1 VEEISNEI
9 FSILKG
15 ANYKLRLFTNDGTKT
30 IDASEATRFYAYD
43 QDLMI
48 TIRQKGGNI
57 EIVAQAGVDYDI
69 PENSELLDSIKSVA
83 HRNLGEYTVR
93 KFSKN
98 IAPKDFAHQSVT
110 EGKAFGK
117 SYGSIKTSYIP
128 APKAKIII
136 KHSDKVNE
144 EKRGARS
151 RNIHSIFIENT
162 QGEKF
167 NFPYGNIKGA
177 KAMAFH
183 VSEGGTPYDERGQ
196 AIISMC
202 EDLKN
207 INTFVK
213 HVKSNKLVNEGNE
226 DVISTVREAASSIKN
241 KLHSLSTQKGYNN
254 FTIGENTEEKSV
266 DLSEKFMYNVLEAEE
281 IAYAVSTVSRIV
293 AEKNEK
299 ESMSKDILKR
309 LGDLISSNVDLKLS
323 LDKNDPEHPNNEDPI
338 KYSGGEGPVAYLSN
352 MLSLIATRS
361 KNDEASNLFA
371 ELSSRVYDLSSEQK
385 QLVAKVV
392 DFIEKKYSGATES
405 TDTTEVGLVESTMLG
420 LRKKIA

>member
-1 VEEISNEI
+1 MENLSNEI

-15 ANYKLRLFTNDGTKT
+15 ANYKLRLFTVDGTKT
-30 IDASEATRFYAYD
+30 LDADDATRFYAYD
-43 QDLMI
+43 QDLMV
-48 TIRQKGGNI
+48 TIREEEGKT
-57 EIVAQAGVDYDI
+57 EVLVQAGVDYDI
-69 PENSELLDSIKSVA
+69 PNNSELLTAIKSVA

-98 IAPKDFAHQSVT
+98 IAPKDFAHQNVT

-128 APKAKIII
+128 APNAKIII
-136 KHSDKVNE
+136 KHSNQVDE

-162 QGEKF
+162 RGEKF
-167 NFPYGNIKGA
+167 SFPYSNVKGA

-183 VSEGGTPYDERGQ
+183 ISEGGTPYDERGQ
-196 AIISMC
+196 AIIAMC

-207 INTFVK
+207 INSFVR

-254 FTIGENTEEKSV
+254 FSVSENTEGKSV
-266 DLSEKFMYNVLEAEE
+266 DLSEKFMYNVLEADE
-281 IAYAVSTVSRIV
+281 IAHAVSTVSRIV

-299 ESMSKDILKR
+299 DNMSKDILKR
-309 LGDLISSNVDLKLS
+309 LAALISSGDDLKLS
-323 LDKNDPEHPNNEDPI
+323 LSKDDPEHPDNEDPV
-338 KYSGGEGPVAYLSN
+338 KYSGGEGPIAYLSN
-352 MLSLIATRS
+352 MLSLIASRS

-371 ELSSRVYDLSSEQK
+371 ELSSRVHDLSSEQQ
-385 QLVAKVV
+385 QLVVKVV
-392 DFIEKKYSGATES
+392 DFIENKYSGTTES
-405 TDTTEVGLVESTMLG
+405 AQETGIGLVESAMLG
-420 LRKKIA
+420 LRRKIA